1 MRCGLCGTENPGE
14 AMFCMA
20 CGSRFAPA
28 SALEA
33 AVAAPAP
40 APLFGRNSF
49 RLVFVH
55 HDGTDGITYPLYGD
69 QIDIGRTEGE
79 LLFEDTHLSPR
90 HARITTT
97 AAGQVL
103 TGLDTRNG
111 VYVRLRGS
119 VDVKDGDFL
128 LVGRQV
134 LRFELVPEFERDL
147 RPAVH
152 HNVMQFGTYASP
164 AWGRLR
170 QMGPTG
176 VSHDVFHVSR
186 DTVVIGREHVD
197 LVFSDDQFMSRRH
210 AQLSRRGS
218 TVSLEDLGSSNGTF
232 IRLTGEHLLQPGDI
246 IRLGNV
252 LLRFERG

>member
-1 MRCGLCGTENPGE
+1 MRCGQCGTENPGE
-14 AMFCMA
+14 ALFCMA
-20 CGSRFAPA
+20 CGTRFAASSAPPPVVGIAGPA
-28 SALEA
+28 ALI
-33 AVAAPAP
+33 
-40 APLFGRNSF
+40 GRNSF

-55 HDGTDGITYPLYGD
+55 HDGTDGITYPLYGE
-69 QIDIGRTEGE
+69 QIDIGRTEGD

-90 HARITTT
+90 HARITSTP
-97 AAGQVL
+97 AGQVL

-111 VYVRLRGS
+111 VYVRLRAS
-119 VDVKDGDFL
+119 VEVKDGDFF

-134 LRFELVPEFERDL
+134 LRFELVPESEKDL

-152 HNVMQFGTYASP
+152 HNVMQFGTYAAP
-164 AWGRLR
+164 AWGRFR
-170 QMGPTG
+170 QIGPTG
-176 VSHDVFHVSR
+176 VSHDVFHFSR

-218 TVSLEDLGSSNGTF
+218 NVSLEDLGSSNGTF
-232 IRLTGEHLLQPGDI
+232 VRLTGEHLLQPGDV

-252 LLRFERG
+252 LLRFER